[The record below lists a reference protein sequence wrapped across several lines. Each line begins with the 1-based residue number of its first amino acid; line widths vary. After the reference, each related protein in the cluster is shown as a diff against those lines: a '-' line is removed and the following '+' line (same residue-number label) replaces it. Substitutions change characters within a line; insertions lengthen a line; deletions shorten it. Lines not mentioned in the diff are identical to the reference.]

1 MIEGS
6 ELEQTEIKV
15 KVKFAV
21 VCIQTLNV
29 Q

>member
-15 KVKFAV
+15 KVQYAE